1 MALEVLPYIYTDQ
14 DAIERLYSENGVSLS
29 LDDLTGAE
37 QTTFWTEIT
46 SEATDVVNQYAEL
59 YYAPIDINDSSWVQ
73 RRATWIAAYF
83 LSQRR
88 GNPAIFGDRYDEII
102 EELKAVY
109 RGELLIPRMPTRED
123 MTPAMSNLIV
133 DDRFRVHKL
142 RVHPTIST
150 GGVSSR
156 QDMSP
161 RFPWEWL

>member
-1 MALEVLPYIYTDQ
+1 MAVETLPYIYTDQ
-14 DAIERLYSENGVSLS
+14 TTIERLYSDTGVTLVI
-29 LDDLTGAE
+29 DDMSSGEKAL
-37 QTTFWTEIT
+37 FWTEVT
-46 SEATDVVNQYAEL
+46 SEASDVVNQYAEM
-59 YYAPIDINDSSWVQ
+59 YYAPIDLNTSSWVQ
-73 RRATWIAAYF
+73 RRTTWIAAY
-83 LSQRR
+83 LISQRR